1 MKIKDLINLYN
12 PEATIVINGGLGS
25 SYPITKIS
33 LDEGVY
39 DKEDDSWQLLSE
51 NDLLDLEERYGQDE
65 DGLAFVSLI
74 VIS

>member
-1 MKIKDLINLYN
+1 MKVKDFLKFD

-51 NDLLDLEERYGQDE
+51 NNLLDLEERYGQGE
-65 DGLAFVSLI
+65 DSLAFVSL
-74 VIS
+74 VVLG